1 MVPVQSDVLLVE
13 QLQRLVER
21 LGEPVEREH
30 VEAREQF
37 PEEIQVAVRARIG
50 ANARD
55 LAVVELNELGRLSR
69 TARSV
74 VVRLE
79 EGLRTGKAIPDQG
92 SDERPELT
100 FGVRTHPDDSIP
112 LVEYDERRLLHRDG
126 HGGDILRRGS
136 EGVEQCP
143 NGQSGSGTGQVRAR
157 RRYAP
162 PVGNAVIVSAVRTPF
177 GRLGGGLAAYPATE
191 LGALAI
197 RAALD
202 RVGLE
207 PGEVEYV
214 IMGQVLQAGVGQ
226 APARQAAVAAGIPK
240 EIPADT
246 INKVCASSIRAIQIA
261 DLMIRTG
268 DHELVVTGGME
279 SMSNAPYLLPKAR
292 FGYRLG
298 NGEVV
303 DHMVFDG
310 LTSSFD
316 GLHMVAQAS
325 LVSRELGISRE
336 EQDEWAYR
344 SHQRAAAAQ
353 DDGRFDDEIVPVGDV
368 TADEGVRRDT
378 TLEKLAALK
387 PVFDPDGT
395 TTAGNAPG
403 VNDGASCVVVCS
415 EEFAARRGL
424 EPLATILAQGYVADD
439 FAYLAR
445 TPARAGEQAL
455 AKAGKT
461 IDDVSR
467 VEINEA
473 FSSVAKNSTRM
484 LGADEEIVN
493 VNGGAVALG
502 HPIGASGG
510 RIVTTM
516 IHELRRSG
524 GGLGLAAICSG
535 GGQGDALLIEV

>member
-1 MVPVQSDVLLVE
+1 MS
-13 QLQRLVER
+13 
-21 LGEPVEREH
+21 H
-30 VEAREQF
+30 
-37 PEEIQVAVRARIG
+37 
-50 ANARD
+50 
-55 LAVVELNELGRLSR
+55 
-69 TARSV
+69 
-74 VVRLE
+74 
-79 EGLRTGKAIPDQG
+79 
-92 SDERPELT
+92 
-100 FGVRTHPDDSIP
+100 
-112 LVEYDERRLLHRDG
+112 
-126 HGGDILRRGS
+126 
-136 EGVEQCP
+136 
-143 NGQSGSGTGQVRAR
+143 
-157 RRYAP
+157 RYAAS
-162 PVGNAVIVSAVRTPF
+162 VGNAVIVSAVRTPF
-177 GRLGGGLAAYPATE
+177 GRLGGGLASYPATE
-191 LGALAI
+191 LGAVAI

-207 PGEVEYV
+207 PGEVEYA
-214 IMGQVLQAGVGQ
+214 IMGQVLQAGAGQ

-246 INKVCASSIRAIQIA
+246 INKVCASSIRAIEIA
-261 DLMIRTG
+261 DLMIRAG
-268 DHELVVTGGME
+268 ERELVVTGGME

-303 DHMVFDG
+303 DHMVSDG

-316 GLHMVAQAS
+316 GMHMVAQAS
-325 LVSRELGISRE
+325 MVSRELGISRE
-336 EQDEWAYR
+336 EQDEWAFR

-353 DDGRFDDEIVPVGDV
+353 DAGRFEDEIVAVGEV
-368 TADEGVRRDT
+368 AADEGVRRDT
-378 TLEKLAALK
+378 TLEKLAALQ
-387 PVFDPDGT
+387 PVFDPEGT

-424 EPLATILAQGYVADD
+424 EPLATILSQGYVADD

-445 TPARAGEQAL
+445 TPARAGQQAL
-455 AKAGKT
+455 EKVGKT
-461 IDDVSR
+461 IDDVAR

-473 FSSVAKNSTRM
+473 FSSVAKASTRM

-535 GGQGDALLIEV
+535 GGQGDALLLEV